1 MSDLLPATRV
11 LLVEL
16 LEGLDR
22 GDATLPELRVGD
34 PGRSGSRYWL
44 YGAEGRRPFETRR
57 PFAQFDELRAAGL
70 LRKLRKES
78 TGTYFAFTPRAFDLR
93 DRIVNQRSPS
103 TARRKR
109 PSQPPLELSAA
120 EDRLSLLRNQ
130 HAETR
135 AALIGL
141 VELSSITEFRNSPG
155 SGIFYVPINPWT
167 WDPLPAG
174 ALLALGA
181 ARAHA
186 DAWLMLARGV
196 IAAAASEYL
205 EDFDSESDVVRSVY
219 IRDSSAKAPAGDPA
233 RVIQE
238 VDAALSKQLQIVES
252 LPGAVEP
259 GALLVIPDT
268 NALLQDPALEDWV
281 LGEETVWVVIAQQVV
296 TELDAKKVDGN
307 EKVRAKA
314 ETLIRRFRE
323 YGRRGDTLAGVKL
336 AGNKMFLE
344 LPLAADMTLVPSL
357 DPTHADDR
365 ILASALHLAALRLT
379 SRVVLVTRDRNLQ
392 NKARFFRLPAV
403 DVAEL

>member
-11 LLVEL
+11 LLLEI

-22 GDATLPELRVGD
+22 ADATLPELRVSD
-34 PGRSGSRYWL
+34 PGRLGSRYWL
-44 YGAEGRRPFETRR
+44 HGTQRRPFAGHR

-70 LRKLRKES
+70 LRKLRTEG
-78 TGTYFAFTPRAFDLR
+78 TDTYFAFTPQAFDLR

-103 TARRKR
+103 TARRQR
-109 PSQPPLELSAA
+109 PSQPPPELSAA
-120 EDRLSLLRNQ
+120 EDRLSVLRSQ

-141 VELSSITEFRNSPG
+141 AELSRITEFRNSPG
-155 SGIFYVPINPWT
+155 SGIVYVPINPWT

-174 ALLALGA
+174 ALPALGA

-186 DAWLMLARGV
+186 EAWLTLARAV
-196 IAAAASEYL
+196 IAAAAPEHL
-205 EDFDSESDVVRSVY
+205 TDVDSESDVLRSVY
-219 IRDSSAKAPAGDPA
+219 IRDSSGKAPARNAAG
-233 RVIQE
+233 VIQA
-238 VDAALSKQLQIVES
+238 VDAALSKQLQIIER

-281 LGEETVWVVIAQQVV
+281 LGDETAWVVIAQQVV

-307 EKVRAKA
+307 DKVRAKA

-336 AGNKMFLE
+336 AGNKMFRE
-344 LPLAADMTLVPSL
+344 LPLAPDMTLVPSL
-357 DPTHADDR
+357 DPAHADDR